1 MIRFAGTFSKVSRW
15 GAAVGLAS
23 SVVLLVV
30 WSGCATPEER
40 YRVLSFFFDGVPD
53 PSTMIE
59 PAEGTVVIGR
69 GADAR
74 RVYAHKPW
82 TEKDSCLVAC
92 HVGDIYNLPDSS
104 ICLKCHEETPTQFPR
119 MHGPVAAVACL
130 WCHEPHKSEH
140 RYLLLEASP
149 GLCIQCHEPGVLLGD
164 DPPAHTDPARDC
176 LDCHSGHGGDA
187 AGFLIHKPDPEE
199 AQPVLDQPY
208 EEPDSEAPVAPADP
222 DDAGES

>member
-1 MIRFAGTFSKVSRW
+1 MLKVPSAM
-15 GAAVGLAS
+15 AAALA
-23 SVVLLVV
+23 VL

-53 PSTMIE
+53 PSTMVE
-59 PAEGTVVIGR
+59 LVDGAVIWGS
-69 GADAR
+69 GEDAR
-74 RVYAHKPW
+74 VVYEHKPV
-82 TEKDSCLVAC
+82 TEDAC
-92 HVGDIYNLPDSS
+92 EDCHGSFSNVYITSLDSS

-130 WCHEPHKSEH
+130 WCHEPHRSPY
-140 RYLLLEASP
+140 RYLLREASP

-164 DPPAHTDPARDC
+164 DPPAHLDPARSC

-199 AQPVLDQPY
+199 ARPVPDQPV
-208 EEPDSEAPVAPADP
+208 EEPDDGAPVAPADP